1 MKKTLIILILIIGSI
16 IGLYYFFKPSDKLSA
31 FQFEFVPVERGD
43 ITEKVTATGTLQPIN
58 VVSVGTQVS
67 GIIEKVLVDYN
78 DEVQKGQ
85 LLAELDKFLLNESL
99 TDAKAYLDL
108 TKSKLK
114 VAELNYNR
122 YKDLYS
128 QKLIAKAEMEEA
140 EISLETAQS
149 DLESAKANY
158 NKAQRNMDYAE
169 ITSPVSGTVISKE
182 VEQGQTVASSFS
194 TPTLF
199 QIAEDLRLMQIEAS
213 VSEADIGKIK
223 SEMVAEFTVD
233 AYPSDIFSGTVKQ
246 IRLSPTI
253 DQNVVMYTV
262 IIEVPNEDK
271 RLLPGMTAFVT
282 ILTNQKDNVLRIPNT
297 TIQFKPNAMLRQRM
311 DGNRPTNLKGNEA
324 VVYTFDEQTG
334 KIKPHIIEL
343 GLIDIVY
350 AEVVKGISEGQSV
363 ISEFIENAS
372 APQHSGGR
380 PRL

>member
-16 IGLYYFFKPSDKLSA
+16 VGLYYFFKPSDKLSA
-31 FQFEFVPVERGD
+31 FQFEFVPVERGG

-363 ISEFIENAS
+363 ISEFIEKAS